1 MESQDFVKHFDNLDE
16 LAHHLRCFA
25 MDAVQK
31 MTDVDEE
38 KSSEEDPEWDD
49 SPNPIEFWSSEEG
62 CQAMEF
68 VMHMERAK
76 KIVLKNYEK
85 EKDDSNFDVSQDDF
99 TAIVK
104 NMASELFTVTS
115 IKAAAEGLLEMA
127 WDDDKQDFVFRKGES
142 KNGDSNEE
150 RKEQGS

>member
-1 MESQDFVKHFDNLDE
+1 MAVNSNKFFYPPAPGTGLGTFDNIVGLQVVDGGG
-16 LAHHLRCFA
+16 LTTSVF
-25 MDAVQK
+25 DFTSAV
-31 MTDVDEE
+31 TE
-38 KSSEEDPEWDD
+38 KVNRTFSIGTFS
-49 SPNPIEFWSSEEG
+49 NPISLED
-62 CQAMEF
+62 
-68 VMHMERAK
+68 
-76 KIVLKNYEK
+76 L
-85 EKDDSNFDVSQDDF
+85 DLDSLNESRRIQQTQFRVYPNFDVSQDDF